1 MSTEPTTTAEPAAKT
16 PSDYRGAGWIFLSLL
31 RIAIGF
37 IFLWAFF
44 DKLFG
49 LGYSTCRTTN
59 DDGTFSIDA
68 MCDSAWVN
76 GGHVTEGY
84 LVYGGNVNS
93 PFHDFFVDLGG
104 QRWTDWPFMLGLLGV
119 GFALMFGVGTKVAMW
134 AGSLMLLF
142 MYLTQMWPS
151 TNPFLDEH
159 WIEALGIIAAVLLE
173 LRYRQAIGL
182 GEWWK
187 SKVGA
192 SHWTV

>member
-1 MSTEPTTTAEPAAKT
+1 MSSEVTDTPASAAAS
-16 PSDYRGAGWIFLSLL
+16 PSESKAGWVFLSLL

-59 DDGTFSIDA
+59 DDGTFSIDT
-68 MCDSAWVN
+68 MCDSAWIN

-93 PFHDFFVDLGG
+93 PFHDFFVDLGA
-104 QRWTDWPFMLGLLGV
+104 QRWTDWPFMLGLLGI
-119 GFALMFGVGTKVAMW
+119 GFALCFGVGTKIAMW
-134 AGSLMLLF
+134 TGTLMLLF

-159 WIEALGIIAAVLLE
+159 VIEALGIIAAVLLE
-173 LRYRQAIGL
+173 LHYRQAIGL

-187 SKVGA
+187 RKVGA
-192 SHWTV
+192 KNWTV